1 MGKNNR
7 KKQNIEEKLAF
18 SFFVCYLKK
27 ESNKERKK
35 ERKINESKGGKVR
48 KKIHLSFTT
57 IL

>member
-1 MGKNNR
+1 MGI

-18 SFFVCYLKK
+18 YFFPFMCYLKK